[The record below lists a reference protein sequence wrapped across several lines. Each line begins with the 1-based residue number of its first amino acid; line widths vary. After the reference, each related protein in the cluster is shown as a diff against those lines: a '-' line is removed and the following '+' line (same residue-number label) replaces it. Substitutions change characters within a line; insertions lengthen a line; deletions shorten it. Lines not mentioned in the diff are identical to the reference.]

1 MVNKLKKASGLPIK
15 RATIKDVAKAANVS
29 SMTVSNVI
37 NRRSAFVSSKTM
49 LRVEQEIV
57 RLNYRRQTS
66 ARNLRYSHQ
75 HSVGMIVL
83 DESPKFLTDFFTTE
97 LVAGLANVLN
107 NADYTMTIQGIS
119 SKNLVDSMIMR
130 SLDVGG
136 LCIML
141 SGTETERQ
149 EVIEQLL
156 SLKQP
161 LVVFQQEIKEKNEYL
176 CVVRQDDYYGGQLVG
191 QHLLSK
197 DVKDLL
203 VLRPNQNWPAIEN
216 RIRGLIRIF
225 EKSTDQPK
233 IIILDTGSESFSDVQ
248 TSLSNYLVQNPLPSS
263 IFGCNDQIAYASI
276 LLLKDKGF
284 NVPQDVRVIGFNG
297 FEAHRHL
304 LPNLTSVISS
314 AYKMGQIAGESM
326 LSYFSTGSFPNS
338 DTNLPVKIISGD
350 TT

>member
-107 NADYTMTIQGIS
+107 NADYTMTIQGINS
-119 SKNLVDSMIMR
+119 RNLADSMIMK
-130 SLDVGG
+130 SLEVGG

-141 SGTETERQ
+141 SGTEAERLK
-149 EVIEQLL
+149 VLEQLL

-161 LVVFQQEIKEKNEYL
+161 LVVFQQEVKEKNEHL
-176 CVVRQDDYYGGQLVG
+176 CLVRQDDFFGGRLVG
-191 QHLLSK
+191 EHLLSK

-216 RIRGLIRIF
+216 RIRGLSDVLSNSKI
-225 EKSTDQPK
+225 QPK
-233 IIILDTGSESFSDVQ
+233 ITILDTGSESFADVQ
-248 TSLSNYLVQNPLPSS
+248 TSLKNYLDQNSLPSS
-263 IFGCNDQIAYASI
+263 IFGSNDQMAYASI
-276 LLLKDKGF
+276 LLLRDKGY
-284 NVPQDVRVIGFNG
+284 NVPQDVRVMGFNG

-304 LPNLTSVISS
+304 LPNLTSIISS

-326 LSYFSTGSFPNS
+326 LYYFSTGYFPNS
-338 DTNLPVKIISGD
+338 DTILSVKISLGD

>member
-1 MVNKLKKASGLPIK
+1 
-15 RATIKDVAKAANVS
+15 
-29 SMTVSNVI
+29 
-37 NRRSAFVSSKTM
+37 
-49 LRVEQEIV
+49 
-57 RLNYRRQTS
+57 
-66 ARNLRYSHQ
+66 
-75 HSVGMIVL
+75 
-83 DESPKFLTDFFTTE
+83 
-97 LVAGLANVLN
+97 
-107 NADYTMTIQGIS
+107 
-119 SKNLVDSMIMR
+119 
-130 SLDVGG
+130 
-136 LCIML
+136 
-141 SGTETERQ
+141 
-149 EVIEQLL
+149 
-156 SLKQP
+156 
-161 LVVFQQEIKEKNEYL
+161 
-176 CVVRQDDYYGGQLVG
+176 
-191 QHLLSK
+191 
-197 DVKDLL
+197 L

>member
-107 NADYTMTIQGIS
+107 NADYTMTIQGINS
-119 SKNLVDSMIMR
+119 RNLADSMIMK
-130 SLDVGG
+130 SLEVGG

-141 SGTETERQ
+141 SGTEAERL
-149 EVIEQLL
+149 EVLEQLL

-161 LVVFQQEIKEKNEYL
+161 LVVFQQEVKEKNEHL
-176 CVVRQDDYYGGQLVG
+176 CLVRQDDFFGGRLVG
-191 QHLLSK
+191 EHLLSK

-216 RIRGLIRIF
+216 RIRGLYEVISGSMI
-225 EKSTDQPK
+225 KPK
-233 IIILDTGSESFSDVQ
+233 ITILDTVSESFSDVQ
-248 TSLSNYLVQNPLPSS
+248 TSLSNYLDQNSLPNS

-284 NVPQDVRVIGFNG
+284 NIPKDVRVMGFNR

-304 LPNLTSVISS
+304 LPNLTSVTSS
-314 AYKMGQIAGESM
+314 AYNLGKIAGESM
-326 LSYFSTGSFPNS
+326 LSYFSTGYFPNS
-338 DTNLPVKIISGD
+338 DTILPVKISLGD